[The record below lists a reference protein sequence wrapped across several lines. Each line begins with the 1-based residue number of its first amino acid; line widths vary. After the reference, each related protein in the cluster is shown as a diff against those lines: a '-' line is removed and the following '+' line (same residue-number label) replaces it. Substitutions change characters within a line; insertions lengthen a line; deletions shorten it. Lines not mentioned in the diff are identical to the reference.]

1 MSDDGGK
8 KFDGDKARTDLLSP
22 TALLEI
28 ARVMGYGATKYG
40 AQNWRK
46 GIAWSR
52 VYAAVQRHLLAWQDG
67 ETYDQETGINHLAH
81 ASCGLMFLLE
91 YAQTHVEL
99 DDRYVVKTE
108 ETDRYERVREEIEK
122 ERKEKP
128 FESQKEVDD
137 LVTKAPTIPDL
148 RPVPPRQAPSG
159 NTMPGL
165 WMDSSKL
172 VRS

>member
-1 MSDDGGK
+1 MSDGGK
-8 KFDGDKARTDLLSP
+8 KFDSEKVRMDLLSP
-22 TALLEI
+22 KALTEI
-28 ARVMGYGATKYG
+28 ARVMSYGAQKYG

-67 ETYDQETGINHLAH
+67 ETEDPETKISHLAH

-91 YAQTHVEL
+91 YAQTHGEL
-99 DDRYVVKTE
+99 DDRFKPE
-108 ETDRYERVREEIEK
+108 D
-122 ERKEKP
+122 KEKP

-137 LVTKAPTIPDL
+137 ITRAARVHAVQ
-148 RPVPPRQAPSG
+148 PVPIGQTAHRDP
-159 NTMPGL
+159 MPGL

-172 VRS
+172 VRP